1 MPGSCTSLKFR
12 QQKSREKGLAGIVNA
27 SKVLVSDD
35 TVILE
40 TSVDGNLG
48 RQNGGGSGKGEMG

>member
-1 MPGSCTSLKFR
+1 M
-12 QQKSREKGLAGIVNA
+12 
-27 SKVLVSDD
+27 SDD

-48 RQNGGGSGKGEMG
+48 RQNGGGAGKGEMG